1 MNLTPGKYNCVRPK
15 CHILITPSSSSSNET
30 SLSAFLM
37 IDLHPGDHGSES
49 DTTQTVKFSGD
60 LRIDGRVVTFDWKIV
75 EDVSSSAEDNN
86 KDNNSSRRIKVNRSS
101 GMIMPEGDGVLNTG
115 ALPHE
120 SQGQSHGGYRFRL
133 EKKELME

>member
-37 IDLHPGDHGSES
+37 IDLNRGDHGSKS

-115 ALPHE
+115 ALP
-120 SQGQSHGGYRFRL
+120 
-133 EKKELME
+133 